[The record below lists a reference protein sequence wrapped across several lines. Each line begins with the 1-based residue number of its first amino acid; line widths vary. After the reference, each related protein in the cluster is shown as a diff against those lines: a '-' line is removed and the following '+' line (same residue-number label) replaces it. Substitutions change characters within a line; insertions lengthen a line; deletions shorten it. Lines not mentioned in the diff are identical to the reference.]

1 MAEKK
6 LSEVEIIKDNSD
18 YLRGSLVQ
26 SLDNKITGALYP
38 DDTQLIKF
46 HGAYQQTDRDLES
59 ERKTQKLEPLY
70 SMMIRI
76 RVPAGVAT
84 SAQWLRMD
92 ELSTTYGNG
101 TMKLTTRQAF
111 QLHGIRKR
119 DLKATIQ
126 GFNEVMLDSIAG
138 CGDVNRNV
146 MCSPNPD
153 ESKVHAEV
161 WDISRKISAEFT
173 PKTSAYYEIWM
184 DGQAVDES
192 QPFQTQPLNP
202 STTSQQSKDE
212 EPIYGKTY
220 LPRKFKIAI
229 AVPPYNDTDIFA
241 NDVGLVAIEKDGVL
255 AGFNV
260 AAGGG
265 LGMTFGMPET
275 FPRLAD
281 MLGYIDK
288 KDVLKV
294 CEAVITTQRDNGN
307 RENRKFSRLK
317 YTIERM
323 GLEVFKKEVERRSE
337 VVFQEA
343 KPYKFTHSGD
353 PMGWSKTYDGRYNL
367 ALFIEG
373 GRIADTPGFPLRTA
387 LRLLASVH
395 DGDFRLTGNQNLV
408 IGNIS
413 AEKKPVVEAILD
425 KYGILAVTHQQ
436 TALRQN
442 SIACVAM
449 NTCSLAFAEA
459 ERYLPSLIDKI
470 DLIIR
475 ANGLEKDAINIR
487 MTGCPNGCGRP
498 YLGEIAFI
506 GKSPGRYNLYLGAA
520 HNGERLNKLYREMLD
535 EAGILTELEPIIAAY
550 AKDRQR
556 GERFGDFVI
565 RKEYVK
571 ATTHGTNFHS

>member
-6 LSEVEIIKDNSD
+6 LSEVETIKDNSD

-84 SAQWLRMD
+84 PAQWLRMD

-161 WDISRKISAEFT
+161 WDISRQISAEFT
-173 PKTSAYYEIWM
+173 PRTSAYYEIWM

-192 QPFQTQPLNP
+192 QPFNSTPPNP
-202 STTSQQSKDE
+202 STPHQKDE

-255 AGFNV
+255 TGFNV

-425 KYGILAVTHQQ
+425 KYGILAATHQQ

-535 EAGILTELEPIIAAY
+535 EAGILTELEPIITAY

>member
-84 SAQWLRMD
+84 PAQWLRMD

-161 WDISRKISAEFT
+161 WDISRQISAEFT
-173 PKTSAYYEIWM
+173 PRTSAYYEIWM

-192 QPFQTQPLNP
+192 QPFNSTPPNP
-202 STTSQQSKDE
+202 STPQQKDE

-425 KYGILAVTHQQ
+425 KYGILAATHQQ

>member
-84 SAQWLRMD
+84 PAQWLRMD

-173 PKTSAYYEIWM
+173 PRTSAYYEIWM

-192 QPFQTQPLNP
+192 QPFNSTPPNP
-202 STTSQQSKDE
+202 STPQQKDE

-425 KYGILAVTHQQ
+425 KYGILAATHQQ

>member
-6 LSEVEIIKDNSD
+6 LSEVEIIKENSD

-84 SAQWLRMD
+84 PAQWLRMD
-92 ELSTTYGNG
+92 ELASKYGNG

-119 DLKATIQ
+119 HLKATIQ

-146 MCSPNPD
+146 MCSPNPN
-153 ESKVHAEV
+153 ESKVHAAV
-161 WDISRKISAEFT
+161 WDISRQISAEFT

-184 DGQAVDES
+184 DGQPVDES
-192 QPFQTQPLNP
+192 QPFNTQP
-202 STTSQQSKDE
+202 QDAAAAKDA

-241 NDVGLVAIEKDGVL
+241 NDIGLIAIEKDGEL
-255 AGFNV
+255 EGFNV

-294 CEAVITTQRDNGN
+294 CEAIITTQRDNGN

-323 GLEVFKKEVERRSE
+323 GLAAFQQEVERRAGLA
-337 VVFQEA
+337 FQEA
-343 KPYKFTHSGD
+343 KSYKFIHSGD
-353 PMGWSKTYDGRYNL
+353 PLGWTKTHDGHYNL
-367 ALFIEG
+367 GLFIEG
-373 GRIADTPGFPLRTA
+373 GRIIDYADYPLRTA
-387 LRLLASVH
+387 LRVLASVH
-395 DGDFRLTGNQNLV
+395 EGDFRLTGNQNLV
-408 IGNIS
+408 IGHIS

-425 KYGILAVTHQQ
+425 KYGVLQATYKQ

-442 SIACVAM
+442 SIACVAL

-475 ANGLEKDAINIR
+475 AHGLEKDAINIR

-520 HNGERLNKLYREMLD
+520 HNGERMNKLYREMLD
-535 EAGILTELEPIIAAY
+535 EAGILAELEPIIGAY
-550 AKDRQR
+550 AR
-556 GERFGDFVI
+556 ERERNETFGDFVI
-565 RKEYVK
+565 RQGYVK
-571 ATTHGTNFHS
+571 ATTHGTNFHD

>member
-18 YLRGSLVQ
+18 YLRGTLVQ

-84 SAQWLRMD
+84 PAQWLRMD
-92 ELSTTYGNG
+92 ELSSRYGNG

-153 ESKVHAEV
+153 ESKIHAEV
-161 WDISRKISAEFT
+161 WDISKQISAEFT
-173 PKTSAYYEIWM
+173 PKTTAYYEIWM
-184 DGQAVDES
+184 DGQPVNES
-192 QPFQTQPLNP
+192 QPF
-202 STTSQQSKDE
+202 STEKKAAQDE

-241 NDVGLVAIEKDGVL
+241 NDIGLVAIEQDGVL
-255 AGFNV
+255 SGFNV

-294 CEAVITTQRDNGN
+294 CEAIITTQRDNGN

-323 GLEVFKKEVERRSE
+323 GLDVFTKEVERRAGL
-337 VVFQEA
+337 VFQEA
-343 KPYKFTHSGD
+343 KPYTFTHSGD
-353 PMGWSKTYDGRYNL
+353 PLGWTKTHDGRYNL

-373 GRIADTPGFPLRTA
+373 GRIADTPGVPLRTA
-387 LRLLASVH
+387 LRVLASVH

-425 KYGILAVTHQQ
+425 KYGILAATHQQ

-449 NTCSLAFAEA
+449 NTCTLAFAEA

-470 DLIIR
+470 DLMIR
-475 ANGLEKDAINIR
+475 SNGLKKDAINIR

-550 AKDRQR
+550 AKERQR

-571 ATTHGTNFHS
+571 ATTHGTNFHD